1 LSKNITASVNS
12 EHPKKDLAL
21 IGNKFEDTCQ
31 KLVKNHR
38 PKNSKKKR
46 KEVSKYGKKH
56 FKIFFP

>member
-1 LSKNITASVNS
+1 VNS

-38 PKNSKKKR
+38 PKNTKKEKKR
-46 KEVSKYGKKH
+46 SVKIWKKT
-56 FKIFFP
+56 FQNFFSLKNDLG